1 MDIRLI
7 SISEAA
13 RLLGIG
19 RSTAYQLAKDGR
31 LPCVR
36 GFGPVRVNYHKL
48 VEMIEAGTTATLAP
62 ASGAPEEA
70 LCRTKEAIRGGL
82 ATPHQM
88 ARTLDDLL
96 APRITLQQRL

>member
-13 RLLGIG
+13 RLLCIG
-19 RSTAYQLAKDGR
+19 RTTAYQLAKDGR

-36 GFGPVRVNYHKL
+36 GFGPLRVNYHKL
-48 VEMIEAGTTATLAP
+48 VEMIEAGTTATLAA
-62 ASGAPEEA
+62 ASSAPKEEHC
-70 LCRTKEAIRGGL
+70 LTREVTRGGL

-96 APRITLQQRL
+96 APRTTQQPRL